1 MKLSALLVTLSSIA
15 AFAQDAAQPEQ
26 PSALASLM
34 PIILLFVVMWLF
46 MIRPQQKKQ
55 KEMDK
60 FRKELKKG
68 DKVVTIGGIYGTVNE
83 IRDNTVDIEIS
94 KGVNIRVDK
103 ASLVKDF
110 SDAQQA

>member
-1 MKLSALLVTLSSIA
+1 MKLLTFFFQAEGAPQGGSSWSFMI
-15 AFAQDAAQPEQ
+15 
-26 PSALASLM
+26 M
-34 PIILLFVVMWLF
+34 IVVLFVIMWLF

-68 DKVVTIGGIYGTVNE
+68 DKVVTVGGIYGTVSE
-83 IRDNTVDIEIS
+83 IKDNTVDIEVA
-94 KGVNIRVDK
+94 KDVRIRVDK

-110 SDAQQA
+110 SDTQQA

>member
-1 MKLSALLVTLSSIA
+1 MAQPAPADGA
-15 AFAQDAAQPEQ
+15 AAAAQGG
-26 PSALASLM
+26 SSWSFMLM
-34 PIILLFVVMWLF
+34 IVLLFLVMWLF

-68 DKVVTIGGIYGTVNE
+68 DKVVTIGGIYGSVNE

>member
-1 MKLSALLVTLSSIA
+1 MKLLTFFLQAEGAPQGGSSWSFMI
-15 AFAQDAAQPEQ
+15 
-26 PSALASLM
+26 M
-34 PIILLFVVMWLF
+34 IVVLFVIMWLF

-68 DKVVTIGGIYGTVNE
+68 DKVVTVGGIYGTVSE
-83 IRDNTVDIEIS
+83 IKDNIVDIEVA
-94 KGVNIRVDK
+94 KDVRIRVDK

-110 SDAQQA
+110 SDTQQA

>member
-1 MKLSALLVTLSSIA
+1 M
-15 AFAQDAAQPEQ
+15 AQPAPADGATAQ
-26 PSALASLM
+26 TGSSWSFMLM
-34 PIILLFVVMWLF
+34 IVLLFLVMWLF

>member
-1 MKLSALLVTLSSIA
+1 MKFLTFILQA
-15 AFAQDAAQPEQ
+15 DAAAPKAGG
-26 PSALASLM
+26 SWSFLIM
-34 PIILLFVVMWLF
+34 ILLMFLVMWLF

-60 FRKELKKG
+60 FRKELQKG

-83 IRDNTVDIEIS
+83 IRDATVDIKVAE
-94 KGVNIRVDK
+94 GVNIRVDK

-110 SDAQQA
+110 SDSQQA

>member
-1 MKLSALLVTLSSIA
+1 MQSPQA
-15 AFAQDAAQPEQ
+15 AAQGDAAQGGG
-26 PSALASLM
+26 SWSFLIM
-34 PIILLFVVMWLF
+34 ILLMFVIMWLF

-60 FRKELKKG
+60 FRKELQKG
-68 DKVVTIGGIYGTVNE
+68 DKVVTIGGIYGSVKE
-83 IRDNTVDIEIS
+83 IHDNTVDIEIA
-94 KGVNIRVDK
+94 KDVRIKVDK